1 MDVSKLADWN
11 LTELNNMDWEKYDNL
26 SLEEKETLLSQIKAD
41 VYRLEGRIAE
51 KKSIFAYLVNLMD
64 KEQGIYGKKR
74 CIK

>member
-1 MDVSKLADWN
+1 MAVILKTDGTRGS
-11 LTELNNMDWEKYDNL
+11 MYNL

-41 VYRLEGRIAE
+41 VYKLEGRIAE
-51 KKSIFAYLVNLMD
+51 KKSIFAYLVNLID